1 MQFFIVSQNTTVNAA
16 EYGAEAGSNCKV
28 QTYSHLKELRYGLTV
43 GTGYLER
50 ILGESSSS
58 KAKLIDAMVYLRV
71 QGRLAL

>member
-1 MQFFIVSQNTTVNAA
+1 MQFFVVRQNTTVNAA
-16 EYGAEAGSNCKV
+16 EYGAETRSNCKV
-28 QTYSHLKELRYGLTV
+28 QTYSHLEELCYGFAV

-58 KAKLIDAMVYLRV
+58 KAKLVDAMVYLRV